1 MRRLELRFDI
11 RQAGMTLL
19 LAYGVLALLNAG
31 FFLLLTRPK
40 VFEHRTM
47 TEKTVPLRTALEE
60 REAQVTDLETYLA
73 ALNQA
78 QEDLVRLRQ
87 DILATKNSR
96 LVPVQIELERIAG
109 QFQIN
114 VNQATTEN
122 EALPEEGLERFAMVV
137 PLEGGY
143 QNLRSFV
150 QAVEASDQF
159 LVIEKVALARG
170 QEGGVILELNITVAT
185 YFDAPD
191 LRQERGGEN
200 PRART

>member
-1 MRRLELRFDI
+1 MKRLELHFDI
-11 RQAGMTLL
+11 RQTGIMLL
-19 LAYGVLALLNAG
+19 VVYGVLAVLNGA

-40 VFEHRTM
+40 VFEHRAM
-47 TEKTVPLRTALEE
+47 TEKAAPLEKALAE

-78 QEDLVRLRQ
+78 QDDLVRLRQ
-87 DILATKNSR
+87 DILATKNHR
-96 LVPVQIELERIAG
+96 LVQVQIELERIAS

-114 VNQATTEN
+114 VNQVTTEN

-143 QNLRSFV
+143 QNLRSFI
-150 QAVEASDQF
+150 QAVESSEQF
-159 LVIEKVALARG
+159 LVIERVALVRG
-170 QEGGVILELNITVAT
+170 QEGGVILELNITLAT

-191 LRQERGGEN
+191 LRQGRAGVD
-200 PRART
+200 PPART